1 MAERAKILDNGDDQ
15 MIVLPATCRFPEGEE
30 EVLVRREGR
39 TLIVEPV
46 IEPADGWTAEL
57 LSTFGAWDD
66 EIELPPQ
73 RPITEAKD
81 PFE

>member
-1 MAERAKILDNGDDQ
+1 MPERARIVTNGGSQ
-15 MIVLPATCRFPEGEE
+15 TIELPETCRFPEGER
-30 EVLVRREGR
+30 EVLVRREGKK
-39 TLIVEPV
+39 LILEPV
-46 IEPADGWTAEL
+46 IEPHNGWTAEL

-73 RPITEAKD
+73 RPITETKD